1 MSTGRL
7 VLLRHGQSIWNLE
20 NLFTGWIDVD
30 LSDQGRLEA
39 QDAGRLLRD
48 EGIAFDIAFTSV
60 LKRAIRT
67 LWIALDGM
75 DLMWLPVER
84 SWRLNERHY
93 GALQGLDKAQTV
105 EKHGAEQVKVWR
117 RSYDIPPPP
126 LSRDDPQHPRFDR
139 RYAGVPASELPASES
154 LKDTLVRVLPYWN
167 ARIAPEL
174 KAGRNVLVAAHGNS
188 LRALVKMLDNMS
200 DADIVELNIPTGVPL
215 LYELDANLKPV
226 SSRYL
231 GDAEAVK
238 ARAEAVA
245 KQTEAKK

>member
-1 MSTGRL
+1 MSTGKL
-7 VLLRHGQSIWNLE
+7 VLLRHGQSTWNLE

-30 LSDQGRLEA
+30 LSPQGLEEA
-39 QDAGRLLRD
+39 KEAGRLLRE
-48 EGIAFDIAFTSV
+48 EGIPFDIAFTSV

-67 LWIALDGM
+67 LWITLDELDM
-75 DLMWLPVER
+75 MWLPVER

-105 EKHGAEQVKVWR
+105 AKHGAEQVKVWR

-126 LSRDDPQHPRFDR
+126 LDANHPQHPRFER
-139 RYAGVPASELPASES
+139 RYAGVPAGELPASES
-154 LKDTLVRVLPYWN
+154 LKDTLGRVLPFWN

-174 KAGRNVLVAAHGNS
+174 AAGRNVLVAAHGNS
-188 LRALVKMLDNMS
+188 LRAMVKMLDEMT
-200 DADIVELNIPTGVPL
+200 DAAIVELNIPTGVPL
-215 LYELDANLKPV
+215 LYELDSHLRPV

-231 GDAEAVK
+231 GDPEAVK

-245 KQTEAKK
+245 RQTEAKK